1 MNTFFWVAVA
11 MQGKHFLCDYVLQ
24 RHGSRKGSAR
34 FDEWFPDLLEHALV
48 HGVGTFLVCVT
59 QCGWGLALQLGLVD
73 VLVHF
78 AVDKAKVEGGRNY
91 ELTPADKVFWVA
103 LGADQGLHHLTSLV
117 LGWAACGGR
126 LP

>member
-1 MNTFFWVAVA
+1 MDAFFVVIAA

-24 RHGSRKGSAR
+24 RHGSRKGSLLFA
-34 FDEWFPDLLEHALV
+34 EWFPDLLEHAAV

-78 AVDKAKVEGGRNY
+78 VVDKAKVEGGRVY
-91 ELTPADKVFWVA
+91 GWTPKDKAFWVA
-103 LGADQGLHHLTSLV
+103 LGADQWLHHLTSLV
-117 LGWAACGGR
+117 LGWVACGGR